1 MVLPKTTVIM
11 RCATETTDRPQSRI
25 GYRDFFADPV
35 VASLSTAVIVT
46 VCSLL
51 RALPC
56 YPVRVREALTHV
68 LRVPADGFA
77 TQSKPFSTQGTT

>member
-46 VCSLL
+46 SLL
-51 RALPC
+51 CRALPC

-77 TQSKPFSTQGTT
+77 TQSKPFSTQGTA